1 MGEKELKGEEEDI
14 EKEKEKEEKTENEQQ
29 TANGW
34 EEILGKVFRKNSH
47 YVHTENRKL
56 ITFQIQIR
64 NVILFFNTYCTSTI
78 YCFL

>member
-34 EEILGKVFRKNSH
+34 EEILGKVFRKK
-47 YVHTENRKL
+47 TL
-56 ITFQIQIR
+56 ITY
-64 NVILFFNTYCTSTI
+64 ILKIGN
-78 YCFL
+78 